1 MTVADSSVPFDRS
14 VGEATPTVEYA
25 PSTDH
30 TAETATPPRQSAV
43 VRLRHRLDGH
53 HADAALLLGALSVV
67 TFWAFG
73 LGLVLGLGALVLGA
87 VALRIPDADRMDAG
101 IGIAAGVVGVVAGLV
116 FLGATLPYF

>member
-14 VGEATPTVEYA
+14 VGEATPTVEYS
-25 PSTDH
+25 PPTDLE
-30 TAETATPPRQSAV
+30 AETAIPPRQSTV
-43 VRLRHRLDGH
+43 VHLWHRLDGH

-67 TFWAFG
+67 TFWTFG

-87 VALRIPDADRMDAG
+87 VALRTPDADHMDTG
-101 IGIAAGVVGVVAGLV
+101 IGVAAGVVGVVAGLV